1 MNTFSNKLLI
11 EEAGACLHNSTSN
24 EEDVDLLLGDGP
36 DGVDDAGEVAEEGED
51 EADPELNLPDIENAR
66 VISSRH
72 NTNKPEHSGMHA
84 MRAQREDEEP
94 TS

>member
-11 EEAGACLHNSTSN
+11 EEASACLHNSTSN

-51 EADPELNLPDIENAR
+51 EADPELNLQDTE
-66 VISSRH
+66 SSAAL
-72 NTNKPEHSGMHA
+72 NTES
-84 MRAQREDEEP
+84 
-94 TS
+94 

>member
-1 MNTFSNKLLI
+1 MKKLVR
-11 EEAGACLHNSTSN
+11 ACII
-24 EEDVDLLLGDGP
+24 VPRRRCRLLGDGP

-72 NTNKPEHSGMHA
+72 NTNKPEHSDMHA